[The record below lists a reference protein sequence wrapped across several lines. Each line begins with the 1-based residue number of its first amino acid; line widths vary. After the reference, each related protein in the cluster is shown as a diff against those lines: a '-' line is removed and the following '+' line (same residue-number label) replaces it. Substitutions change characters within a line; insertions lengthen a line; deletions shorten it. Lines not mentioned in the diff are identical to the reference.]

1 MDNDS
6 FILLSFIAEH
16 NCWSKIT
23 KGIDK
28 TELYVR
34 ILTSY
39 PITTQQELFTAISV
53 YGMKDYVS
61 DFIFKLKN
69 ADNVNKI
76 NSISPLY
83 DIHSSKTDNLLIQF
97 LVDSKDTI
105 TNIVSSSKPI
115 SFTVKIFNGVE
126 YWNVYF
132 WNPMRY
138 QVSNLI
144 KLLKSKFNI
153 REYSTL
159 NAFKGYLYG
168 APNKFF
174 VSAEEMNF
182 INILLRNGFFDS
194 PRGRKL
200 RDLSKEIGLSPSS
213 LSRKSRELERKILE
227 RIIENESI

>member
-159 NAFKGYLYG
+159 NAFKGYLYE